1 MISRELKIATSVS
14 VLFAVLYIYY
24 DIPWGLMDDYKWIV
38 RTEEFLSNP
47 FSSYL
52 DFQKYMIGKGT
63 IQPFIHLQYIIQYIP
78 GIYISPLFTHIENIF
93 ILIFIHF
100 CLYKVFAQKLRINYL
115 FSLTIF
121 LIFPYTYDL
130 FLLPSLQEK
139 FSIPLFS
146 YLIYKLEKNRNS
158 SRNSI
163 LDIFLISFS
172 IPLIKLQG
180 SVFILFVICY
190 YLIHRTKSAQFS
202 ILGFA
207 FSISLQAYLLFFT
220 NSGYYVLEKTAK
232 QIINNLQ
239 SIQNLLFIL
248 IIFIGLFF
256 ALFEKN
262 KETKIYIFGLGLS
275 SLAIIFILINWDSYG
290 YLYSFYAFFICLFV
304 PYIIRFVLE
313 AINIPILENFI
324 SLVLIGLTLM
334 SINLFFL
341 PRAERWSDLNYVYTV
356 LDNNKLDQE
365 IYYCGSE
372 GVLTF
377 NNLNQSKNEIQFAGN
392 FSDIKSRSFYLIS
405 DDLQCNYLEDELVS
419 TCNATVPFVSKYNR
433 MEIKK
438 YSCNS

>member
-1 MISRELKIATSVS
+1 V
-14 VLFAVLYIYY
+14 
-24 DIPWGLMDDYKWIV
+24 
-38 RTEEFLSNP
+38 
-47 FSSYL
+47 
-52 DFQKYMIGKGT
+52 
-63 IQPFIHLQYIIQYIP
+63 
-78 GIYISPLFTHIENIF
+78 
-93 ILIFIHF
+93 
-100 CLYKVFAQKLRINYL
+100 
-115 FSLTIF
+115 
-121 LIFPYTYDL
+121 
-130 FLLPSLQEK
+130 
-139 FSIPLFS
+139 
-146 YLIYKLEKNRNS
+146 
-158 SRNSI
+158 
-163 LDIFLISFS
+163 
-172 IPLIKLQG
+172 
-180 SVFILFVICY
+180 
-190 YLIHRTKSAQFS
+190 
-202 ILGFA
+202 
-207 FSISLQAYLLFFT
+207 
-220 NSGYYVLEKTAK
+220 YYVLEKTAN
-232 QIINNLQ
+232 QIINNLI